1 MSWIRKLTGLA
12 VALLLVHAST
22 VMAQGYPNRP
32 ISFVIPFPPGGGSD
46 VLGRLLAQRLSDRLG
61 QPVLVENRPGASA
74 TIGTARVA
82 KSVPDGYTVLF
93 TPQTPITIAPS
104 FREPPPY
111 DPFKDLTPVA
121 LAVISRVVIV
131 APSSL
136 PVRDLKEFVQY
147 ARARPNQTNFGAA
160 GLNNELRLI
169 WELIRGELG
178 IDTLTVP
185 YQGAGPLTVDL
196 VAGRIQVA
204 AVSIST
210 VKQHLSEG
218 RLRGLAI
225 VSDTRHPE
233 LPEVP
238 TLAENGL
245 PNLVVPPVWWGMFA
259 PAGTSSEIIGKLH
272 SEMVKIA
279 EEPAYRKRVAELGLD
294 LMVAGPAQFGE
305 LVARNRAAWAKTIQA
320 QNLKLE
326 GN

>member
-1 MSWIRKLTGLA
+1 MWRSGKLPGLA
-12 VALLLVHAST
+12 AALLLALASSAL
-22 VMAQGYPNRP
+22 AQGYPNRP

-46 VLGRLLAQRLSDRLG
+46 VLGRLLAQRLADRLG

-82 KSVPDGYTVLF
+82 KAAADGYTVLF

-104 FREPPPY
+104 FEQPPPY
-111 DPFKDLTPVA
+111 DPSRDLAPVA
-121 LAVISRVVIV
+121 LAVISRVMIA

-169 WELIRGELG
+169 WELVRGELG

-196 VAGRIQVA
+196 VAGRIQVTV
-204 AVSIST
+204 VSIST
-210 VKQHLSEG
+210 VRQHLAEG

-225 VSDTRHPE
+225 ISESRHPE
-233 LPEVP
+233 LPDVP
-238 TLAENGL
+238 TLAESGL

-259 PAGTSSEIIGKLH
+259 PAGTPDEVIGRLH
-272 SEMVKIA
+272 GEMARIA

-294 LMVAGPAQFGE
+294 LMVAGPAQFGA
-305 LVARNRAAWAKTIQA
+305 LVARNRAAWTATIKA